1 MLSLFR
7 NYGATPDCTRLVDV
21 NKFVNI
27 LVNCDSATFMKDAQ
41 EPVRLFNGVS
51 DYQDRPIY
59 SLLAAII
66 NELLNLLPIPS
77 QEFKIFGNS
86 GTWHVY
92 TSNVFLSFIVINCFL
107 LFVATYLTIKVISQC
122 LESCNFSEINNSLFI
137 IFGVA
142 LITLNEITKTF
153 FWTPHTQIPNVI
165 IPIYAIYLILNHEL
179 FAQRNFVYKHLTF
192 ISIGIFVYP
201 FIGILLLIP
210 FFISLQSWK
219 FRVFSC
225 SLAAI
230 PYLSYPIIVELF
242 GGQFRNVTINK
253 FRQFIWVLDVA
264 ESEEPLSAL
273 LSFIHSFL
281 ATVPILP
288 TVFVLSTFTVIFLKD
303 MTLEYLRSYFW
314 RSTIYFG
321 LFYAFFTFF
330 IGFYARRLTYGV
342 MLYFIALAFL
352 AIVRTIPNVRHL
364 TGVLTSAISTLILI
378 FLLSNGA
385 MA

>member
-1 MLSLFR
+1 MISTVLRIRRNVWIYLGVFGVQMLSLFR

-142 LITLNEITKTF
+142 LITLN
-153 FWTPHTQIPNVI
+153 
-165 IPIYAIYLILNHEL
+165 
-179 FAQRNFVYKHLTF
+179 
-192 ISIGIFVYP
+192 
-201 FIGILLLIP
+201 
-210 FFISLQSWK
+210 
-219 FRVFSC
+219 
-225 SLAAI
+225 
-230 PYLSYPIIVELF
+230 
-242 GGQFRNVTINK
+242 
-253 FRQFIWVLDVA
+253 
-264 ESEEPLSAL
+264 
-273 LSFIHSFL
+273 
-281 ATVPILP
+281 
-288 TVFVLSTFTVIFLKD
+288 
-303 MTLEYLRSYFW
+303 
-314 RSTIYFG
+314 
-321 LFYAFFTFF
+321 
-330 IGFYARRLTYGV
+330 
-342 MLYFIALAFL
+342 
-352 AIVRTIPNVRHL
+352 
-364 TGVLTSAISTLILI
+364 
-378 FLLSNGA
+378 
-385 MA
+385 